1 MGTLKRTG
9 LLLAVV
15 TTLTVSLVSSASAA
29 DTGYNPNDLP
39 TVGCFWTGPF
49 SASDEKTNLAYPGTE
64 ITYWGAK
71 FTTPVGATLT
81 LRGRYPHARY
91 SSLNAYRSGGVST
104 GSLSAE
110 QIKPDKGSINPSHP
124 GKNRDAKNRDYTVSV
139 FSTDPPANPA
149 RNALY
154 AAPSPGSTQDILYR
168 VYVPDKGRS
177 LAGGTGIP
185 KPELKLADGT
195 VLTGQAL
202 CDSLNSTHDYQSNKM
217 NPALYSA
224 LVNTPGKDPAT
235 NPALPTFAFSKY
247 FNLPNSL
254 ARYGTPESQQAAWA
268 NNPNEEGTQYNN
280 GDARYMTGAYAF
292 AYGDVL
298 ALHGRLPTTP
308 KTYNGQKKTKAGQ
321 LTEWDMCGIQ
331 SLVTT
336 KTYRCLFDEQI
347 PLRNRKR
354 SYVIAFAKS
363 QMRPK
368 NATRKC
374 GVAWLPADPDGDGA
388 GRPDTG
394 LLLTRNVLPSAD
406 FKKSSWSVT
415 SPFNAK
421 EIMGDYYPKG
431 NYMAKKAFESHGCP
445 FKWK

>member
-1 MGTLKRTG
+1 MGTLKKTG

-15 TTLTVSLVSSASAA
+15 ASLTVSLVSSASAA
-29 DTGYNPNDLP
+29 ETGYNPNDLP

-104 GSLSAE
+104 GSLSGTD
-110 QIKPDKGSINPSHP
+110 IKPDKGSINPSRP
-124 GKNRDAKNRDYTVSV
+124 GKNRNAKNRDYTVSV

-149 RNALY
+149 KNALY

-217 NPALYSA
+217 SPALYNA

-235 NPALPTFAFSKY
+235 NPALPTFTFSKY
-247 FNLPNSL
+247 INLTNSL
-254 ARYGTPESQQAAWA
+254 ARYGSPEAQQTAWA

-292 AYGDVL
+292 NYGEVL

-347 PLRNRKR
+347 PLRNKKR
-354 SYVIAFAKS
+354 SYVIAFAHS
-363 QMRPK
+363 PLRPK

-374 GVAWLPADPDGDGA
+374 GVAWLPADPEGDGA

-394 LLLTRNVLPSAD
+394 LLLTRNVLPSPD
-406 FKKSSWSVT
+406 YKKSSWSVT

>member
-15 TTLTVSLVSSASAA
+15 ATLTVSLVSSASAA

-347 PLRNRKR
+347 PLRNKKR

>member
-15 TTLTVSLVSSASAA
+15 ATLTVSVVSSASAA
-29 DTGYNPNDLP
+29 ETGYNPNNLP

-104 GSLSAE
+104 GSLSGTD
-110 QIKPDKGSINPSHP
+110 IKPDKGSINPSRP
-124 GKNRDAKNRDYTVSV
+124 GKNRNAKNRDYTVSV

-149 RNALY
+149 KNALY

-235 NPALPTFAFSKY
+235 NPALPTFTFSKY
-247 FNLPNSL
+247 FNLTNSL
-254 ARYGTPESQQAAWA
+254 ARYGSPESQQTAWA

-292 AYGDVL
+292 QYGQVL
-298 ALHGRLPTTP
+298 ALHGKLPTTP
-308 KTYNGQKKTKAGQ
+308 MTYKGQKKTKAGQ

-347 PLRNRKR
+347 PLRNKKR

-363 QMRPK
+363 QLRPK
-368 NATRKC
+368 NATRQC
-374 GVAWLPADPDGDGA
+374 GVAWLPADPEGDGA

-394 LLLTRNVLPSAD
+394 LLLTRNVLPTAGY
-406 FKKSSWSVT
+406 KKSSWSVT
-415 SPFNAK
+415 SPFNAA
-421 EIMGDYYPKG
+421 EIMGDHYPKG
-431 NYMAKKAFESHGCP
+431 DYMAKKAFESHGCP